1 MNDDP
6 DSSSLLIELSLLDP
20 AWRLL
25 LPDLPATEDD
35 EAPQVIDPAHS
46 FSGAVT
52 AAFEAAA
59 PESLIGRPI
68 EVSLALCDDAH
79 IRELNR
85 DYRGF
90 DKPTNVLSFG
100 AFDPEI
106 PLVAGQPIL
115 LGDVI
120 LARETVV
127 REAAQQEKL
136 VSDHVTHLLVHGV
149 LHLLGFDHE
158 NDEEADAMEGLE
170 IAVLGKLGIANPY
183 RNGGESTDAAARTI
197 EQRAGVQ

>member
-20 AWRLL
+20 AWRVL
-25 LPDLPATEDD
+25 LPDLPAEEG
-35 EAPQVIDPAHS
+35 EAPHVMDPAHS
-46 FSGAVT
+46 VGRAVT
-52 AAFEAAA
+52 AAFQAAA
-59 PESLIGRPI
+59 PESLIGHPV

-79 IRELNR
+79 IRDLNR

-106 PLVAGQPIL
+106 SLAAGQPIL
-115 LGDVI
+115 LGYVI
-120 LARETVV
+120 IARETVV
-127 REAAQQEKL
+127 REAAQQEKR

-158 NDEEADAMEGLE
+158 SDEEADAMEGLE
-170 IAVLGKLGIANPY
+170 IVVLGKLGIANPY
-183 RNGGESTDAAARTI
+183 HNGCESTDAAARAV